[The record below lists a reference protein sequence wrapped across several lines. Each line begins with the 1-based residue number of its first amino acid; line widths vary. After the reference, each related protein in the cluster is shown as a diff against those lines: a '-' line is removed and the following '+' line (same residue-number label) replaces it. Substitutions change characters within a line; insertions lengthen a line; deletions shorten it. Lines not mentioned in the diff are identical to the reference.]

1 MVHRLSH
8 KEKGV
13 RNLSA
18 YISYKSIYMIW
29 NLEHDG
35 YYNKHLSSIAGIHCE
50 MLNLGFAS
58 KKTLDMQEGNLEKQI
73 PENSRLDLQGLLLD
87 NAGIINL
94 SGEHELSSKF
104 EKFTEDL

>member
-8 KEKGV
+8 KEKSV
-13 RNLSA
+13 LNLSA

-35 YYNKHLSSIAGIHCE
+35 FYNRFLSSSAGIHCK
-50 MLNLGFAS
+50 MLNLGFAL

-73 PENSRLDLQGLLLD
+73 PENGRLDL
-87 NAGIINL
+87 
-94 SGEHELSSKF
+94 
-104 EKFTEDL
+104 